1 MRPVFLVFAA
11 LSLVGCCCDRDRA
24 ECAASTRDPQ
34 NPSAIDGGARA
45 AGPAP
50 ATLGATASLPP
61 RASDPGTTFDVSRL
75 AAVQH
80 AAAREAGVPV
90 AFENALGMRFVLI
103 PAGTFEMGSP
113 ETEPD
118 RESDESLHAVTLTR
132 PYYLQ
137 TTEVTN
143 AQFRAFRAAHRSYE
157 QTPGQSLDG
166 DDQPA
171 GGVSWTD
178 AQDFV
183 AWLNAREPGRGYRL
197 PTEAEWERACRAGT
211 TTPYW
216 WGPSVTEA
224 QREAMGAWRKDSDRQ
239 LTTKVGT
246 QPANPWG
253 LHEVHGNVREWV
265 SDVYTDQPYP
275 PGSATDPTGAALPAD
290 LPIDRRSH
298 IARGGGFADN
308 ANMMRSAF
316 RAGLQGDDETRAY
329 VGLRVAAS
337 VPSASPR

>member
-1 MRPVFLVFAA
+1 MRHVLLALAA
-11 LSLVGCCCDRDRA
+11 LSLVGCCCDRERA
-24 ECAASTRDPQ
+24 PCAAPAH
-34 NPSAIDGGARA
+34 PP
-45 AGPAP
+45 AGPAAIGGAERAP
-50 ATLGATASLPP
+50 APATATLGATTSVAPN
-61 RASDPGTTFDVSRL
+61 ASDPGTTFDVSRL

-80 AAAREAGVPV
+80 TAAREAGVPV

-103 PAGTFEMGSP
+103 PAGTFDMGSP
-113 ETEPD
+113 EGEPD
-118 RESDESLHAVTLTR
+118 RESDESLHSVTLTR

-143 AQFRAFRAAHRSYE
+143 AQFRAFRAAHRS
-157 QTPGQSLDG
+157 QAQAPGQPLDG

-178 AQDFV
+178 AQAFI

-216 WGPSVTEA
+216 WGSSVTQA
-224 QREAMGAWRKDSDRQ
+224 QHEAMGAWRKDSDRQ
-239 LTTKVGT
+239 STTNVGT

-275 PGSATDPTGAALPAD
+275 PGPATDPTGAALPPD

-298 IARGGGFADN
+298 VTRGGGFGDTS
-308 ANMMRSAF
+308 NMMRSAF
-316 RAGLQGDDETRAY
+316 RAGLQGDDEIRAY

-337 VPSASPR
+337 VPPTSPK